1 MDFSKQKNITIFS
14 HPLIK
19 HKISLLR
26 DKEASTNKFRTL
38 IEEIAML
45 EAYEA
50 LSDLPLK
57 EVDVETPIEKCKAPM
72 IDGLKLAIIPVL
84 RAGLGMV
91 PGLDALVPS
100 ARIGHIGMY
109 RDEVTHKPVP
119 YYCKLPQNL
128 QERTCVILD
137 PMLATGGSAVDAVDM
152 IKEKGGKKIKFLC
165 IIAAPEGLEKLA
177 TTHPDVQIYV
187 EQLDRELNKDAYICP
202 GLGDAG
208 DRIFG
213 TK

>member
-1 MDFSKQKNITIFS
+1 MDFTKQANITIFK

-57 EVDVETPIEKCKAPM
+57 EVEVETPLEKCKTPM
-72 IDGLKLAIIPVL
+72 LDGLKLAIIPVL

-128 QERTCVILD
+128 EERTCVILD

-177 TTHPDVQIYV
+177 TAHPDVQIYV
-187 EQLDRELNKDAYICP
+187 GQLDRELNKDAYICP